1 SPPGAGT
8 IPAVTSS
15 PLRGAGSSRQSL
27 LLLITGSPCAAS
39 PSIPH
44 AQRNPPSQKP
54 SYSWTQ
60 GAAPPVPPQFLHV
73 DISGK
78 ITATSKA
85 ALPKPKQAILAAQRR
100 GEDVETS
107 KKWAAGQ
114 NKQHFITKNT
124 AKLDRETEELHH
136 DRVPLEVGKVIQQG
150 RQSKGM
156 TQKDLA
162 TKINE
167 KPQVIADY
175 ESGRAIPNNQVMG
188 KIERAIGLK
197 LRGKDIG
204 KPLETGP
211 KGK

>member
-1 SPPGAGT
+1 MAESDWDT
-8 IPAVTSS
+8 VTV
-15 PLRGAGSSRQSL
+15 LRKKGPSAAQAKSKQVREWLAAGSGR
-27 LLLITGSPCAAS
+27 AAW
-39 PSIPH
+39 
-44 AQRNPPSQKP
+44 A
-54 SYSWTQ
+54 W
-60 GAAPPVPPQFLHV
+60 
-73 DISGK
+73 
-78 ITATSKA
+78 
-85 ALPKPKQAILAAQRR
+85 R
-100 GEDVETS
+100 GRGPAG
-107 KKWAAGQ
+107 AAGQ